1 MLFVERQVVIGWVWL
16 EGSELNS
23 DELDGD
29 ELNDCELDGDEL
41 DGNE

>member
-16 EGSELNS
+16 MNGN
-23 DELDGD
+23 ELDGNEVNGD
-29 ELNDCELDGDEL
+29 ELDGDEL